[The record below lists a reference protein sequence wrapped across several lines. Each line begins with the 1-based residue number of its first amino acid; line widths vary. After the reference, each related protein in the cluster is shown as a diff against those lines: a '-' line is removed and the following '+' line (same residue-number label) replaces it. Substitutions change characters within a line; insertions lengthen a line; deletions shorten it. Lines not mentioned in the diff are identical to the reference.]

1 MYCHDLIFALRV
13 KITLHLFFKDEFIE
27 EDFPKDK
34 PTQLKKAVSSTASK
48 TSEITAKIQPR
59 VRTRSPLRSTES
71 SSRISSMVSRISR
84 TKSPPQH
91 IAAVSPTK
99 IEKSRSTSRRTV
111 DRPSTRRPTQ
121 DRVWG
126 ILRLLH
132 NELLCQPLKKE

>member
-1 MYCHDLIFALRV
+1 MFAWRKKSLY
-13 KITLHLFFKDEFIE
+13 ICFFFKDEFIE
-27 EDFPKDK
+27 EDLPK
-34 PTQLKKAVSSTASK
+34 PTQPKKSVSSTASK

-59 VRTRSPLRSTES
+59 VRARSPLRSTDS

-111 DRPSTRRPTQ
+111 DRPSSRRPTQ
-121 DRVWG
+121 DRVCD
-126 ILRLLH
+126 LLDIAIS
-132 NELLCQPLKKE
+132 LM